1 MGFWETLFDANH
13 HHKPAKSK
21 PSQRSH
27 PTRSSSAASSST
39 PATSPRP
46 NASLPFP
53 SLPLTP
59 PSDSPSTFSGGCER
73 DSRNAVG
80 GRGHS
85 TPAEIWRTTT
95 VVKNSQPKGDGH
107 LLPSAQ
113 FQLNERTTT
122 HERRPKGSPKLE
134 QAFGGLGLWEQGT
147 ANAPFSTFEDQRLK
161 VVIVGAGFAGLAAAI
176 AAARQGYSVT
186 VLERTSGLSPHGDLI
201 TLGSNAAKV
210 LVRWGLGEQMWRRS
224 AKGGWWLLKD
234 KDGNDVGGSDHRDFP
249 AIYGAPIFQG
259 HRAQYLA
266 VLGIEARM
274 LMVQFRPY
282 SQVVEYRD
290 SKKTPAVVLQTGE
303 VVFADCIIVADG
315 LNSGGR
321 KILASALHH
330 TSGAPSPPTS
340 FAASSTPCPSPSS
353 TSPTLGPAH
362 SPAPSEPVMSEGA
375 LPAENGEQKKRYSVH
390 RAAMSA
396 EKIHKNPRTAY
407 FLDGCVRTYLG
418 ADSHLKIAPLDSNRQ
433 VSFTFVSPDT
443 YASASTDWR
452 DRRSVAEVTDKLRR
466 EEWDPTVIEAVQ
478 MFGTCLNWRVVED
491 PPAESWVT
499 KGGKIV
505 LIGDAV
511 HPLSPM
517 SFQGGSQAIE
527 DGAALALCLALAGGK
542 NSDVPRALRT
552 FEVMRKPRVK
562 NAQAAGIQQRLL
574 WHSFYTTRAPA
585 SLDLLISENYDFD
598 AERNTLASFERTCQQ
613 HVDRDFVLDQRIK
626 KAVIKT
632 LEVVGGRGGAA
643 DKFDLAVEGLF
654 DGGGKRPSR

>member
-1 MGFWETLFDANH
+1 MGQEGQA
-13 HHKPAKSK
+13 
-21 PSQRSH
+21 
-27 PTRSSSAASSST
+27 T
-39 PATSPRP
+39 PAQ
-46 NASLPFP
+46 
-53 SLPLTP
+53 
-59 PSDSPSTFSGGCER
+59 
-73 DSRNAVG
+73 
-80 GRGHS
+80 
-85 TPAEIWRTTT
+85 IWCTTTT
-95 VVKNSQPKGDGH
+95 VETSQPKRDRH
-107 LLPSAQ
+107 LLPSDRSP
-113 FQLNERTTT
+113 LLERAMG
-122 HERRPKGSPKLE
+122 HERCAKGGPRLE
-134 QAFGGLGLWEQGT
+134 QAFGGLG
-147 ANAPFSTFEDQRLK
+147 FELEAKDGKQ
-161 VVIVGAGFAGLAAAI
+161 AI

-234 KDGNDVGGSDHRDFP
+234 KDGNDVGGCDHRDFP

-282 SQVVEYRD
+282 SQVVEYRE
-290 SKKTPAVVLQTGE
+290 Q
-303 VVFADCIIVADG
+303 CIIVADG

-321 KILASALHH
+321 KILASALDHA
-330 TSGAPSPPTS
+330 SGAPSPPTS
-340 FAASSTPCPSPSS
+340 FAGSPTSSPSLTS
-353 TSPTLGPAH
+353 TTPTLELAR
-362 SPAPSEPVMSEGA
+362 SLMPSRLVESEGT
-375 LPAENGEQKKRYSVH
+375 LPMENGEQKKRYSVH

-396 EKIHKNPRTAY
+396 EKIHKNPRTACQSRPCFRGRNNSNAHSTCALDTAD

-452 DRRSVAEVTDKLRR
+452 DRRSVAEVTEKLRK

-491 PPAESWVT
+491 FGLPFSFPFAVQ
-499 KGGKIV
+499 IV

-527 DGAALALCLALAGGK
+527 DGAALAVCLALAGGK
-542 NSDVPRALRT
+542 NCDVPRALRT
-552 FEVMRKPRVK
+552 FEVLRKPRVK
-562 NAQAAGIQQRLL
+562 KAQEAGIQQRLL
-574 WHSFYTTRAPA
+574 WHSFYTSRAPA

-613 HVDRDFVLDQRIK
+613 YIARDFVLDQSIK
-626 KAVIKT
+626 KKVIKT
-632 LEVVGGRGGAA
+632 LEVSGGRGTA

-654 DGGGKRPSR
+654 DRGGKRPSR

>member
-1 MGFWETLFDANH
+1 MGQEGQA
-13 HHKPAKSK
+13 
-21 PSQRSH
+21 
-27 PTRSSSAASSST
+27 T
-39 PATSPRP
+39 PAQIWCTS
-46 NASLPFP
+46 
-53 SLPLTP
+53 
-59 PSDSPSTFSGGCER
+59 
-73 DSRNAVG
+73 
-80 GRGHS
+80 
-85 TPAEIWRTTT
+85 TT
-95 VVKNSQPKGDGH
+95 VEASQPKRDGH
-107 LLPSAQ
+107 LLPADRSP
-113 FQLNERTTT
+113 LLERATG
-122 HERRPKGSPKLE
+122 HERCANGGPKLE
-134 QAFGGLGLWEQGT
+134 QAFGGLGLWDGAT
-147 ANAPFSTFEDQRLK
+147 ASAPFSTFEDKRLK
-161 VVIVGAGFAGLAAAI
+161 VLVVGAGFAGLSAAI

-234 KDGNDVGGSDHRDFP
+234 KDGNDVGGCDHRDFP

-303 VVFADCIIVADG
+303 VMFADCIVVADG
-315 LNSGGR
+315 LNSGSR
-321 KILASALHH
+321 KILASALDHA
-330 TSGAPSPPTS
+330 SGAPSPPTS
-340 FAASSTPCPSPSS
+340 FAGSPTSSPSRTS
-353 TSPTLGPAH
+353 TTPTLELAR
-362 SPAPSEPVMSEGA
+362 SLMPSRLVESEGT
-375 LPAENGEQKKRYSVH
+375 LPTENGEQKKRYSVH

-452 DRRSVAEVTDKLRR
+452 DRRSVAEVTEKLRR

-527 DGAALALCLALAGGK
+527 DGAALAVCLALAGGK
-542 NSDVPRALRT
+542 NCDVPRALRT
-552 FEVMRKPRVK
+552 FEVLRKPRVK
-562 NAQAAGIQQRLL
+562 KAQEAGIQQRLL
-574 WHSFYTTRAPA
+574 WHSFYTCRAPA

-598 AERNTLASFERTCQQ
+598 AERNALASFERTCQQ
-613 HVDRDFVLDQRIK
+613 YVERDFVLDQSIK
-626 KAVIKT
+626 KKVIKR
-632 LEVVGGRGGAA
+632 LEVSGRRGTA

-654 DGGGKRPSR
+654 DRGGKRPSR

>member
-1 MGFWETLFDANH
+1 MSFSVSGAD
-13 HHKPAKSK
+13 
-21 PSQRSH
+21 
-27 PTRSSSAASSST
+27 
-39 PATSPRP
+39 
-46 NASLPFP
+46 
-53 SLPLTP
+53 
-59 PSDSPSTFSGGCER
+59 DSPILAGPLLALQGDIESREEYEARLGKREEEELWVLNAIYSTIDESNQAMADTAET
-73 DSRNAVG
+73 SREAIELLQAHHGATRVHAVSKVLADLLTTKPRSARRLVAVSTL
-80 GRGHS
+80 GRAWDKKAK
-85 TPAEIWRTTT
+85 P
-95 VVKNSQPKGDGH
+95 
-107 LLPSAQ
+107 
-113 FQLNERTTT
+113 
-122 HERRPKGSPKLE
+122 RRPKS
-134 QAFGGLGLWEQGT
+134 AT
-147 ANAPFSTFEDQRLK
+147 ASAPFSTFEDKRLK
-161 VVIVGAGFAGLAAAI
+161 VLVVGAGFAGLSAAI

-234 KDGNDVGGSDHRDFP
+234 KDGNDVGGCDHRDFP

-303 VVFADCIIVADG
+303 VMFADCIIVADG

-321 KILASALHH
+321 KILASALDHA
-330 TSGAPSPPTS
+330 SGAPSPPTS
-340 FAASSTPCPSPSS
+340 FAGSPTSSPSLTS
-353 TSPTLGPAH
+353 TTPTLELAR
-362 SPAPSEPVMSEGA
+362 SLMPSRLVESEGT
-375 LPAENGEQKKRYSVH
+375 LPTENGEQKKRYSVH

-452 DRRSVAEVTDKLRR
+452 DRRSVAEVTEKLRK

-527 DGAALALCLALAGGK
+527 DGAALAVCLALAGGK
-542 NSDVPRALRT
+542 NCDVPRALRT
-552 FEVMRKPRVK
+552 FEVLRKPRVK
-562 NAQAAGIQQRLL
+562 KAQEAGIQQRLL
-574 WHSFYTTRAPA
+574 WHSFYTSRAPA

-613 HVDRDFVLDQRIK
+613 YIARDFVLDQSIK
-626 KAVIKT
+626 KKVIKT
-632 LEVVGGRGGAA
+632 LEVSGGRGTA

-654 DGGGKRPSR
+654 DRGGKRPSR